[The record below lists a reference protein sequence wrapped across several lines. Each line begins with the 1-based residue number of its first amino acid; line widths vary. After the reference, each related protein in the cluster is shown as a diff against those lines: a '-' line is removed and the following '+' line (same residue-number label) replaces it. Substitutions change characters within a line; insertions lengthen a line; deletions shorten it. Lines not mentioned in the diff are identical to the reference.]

1 MASSLDITAL
11 PEYIEQKTEI
21 IPKSV
26 IGAKSIGLFS
36 LQTGIKTKAALN
48 LLTTEVTFGDGK
60 ACGWNPAGKQK
71 VTQREISTGNIKVE
85 LEYCANALLD
95 TWMQREVE
103 IMAGRESLPFEET
116 FVNAVVKDIQAKL
129 EKAIYSGDTSQTSN
143 ANLMWFDG
151 LIKILTADGESEDVS
166 SAGDIYSQIE
176 AIWGAIP
183 YEAYEMGDVA
193 ILVGYDAYQRFMA
206 NLVRKNLFHYDPADG
221 EGVLR
226 FPGSTVKVIAVPG
239 LNGTNKAIAGSMRNI
254 VYGTDLRGSREKAEM
269 WYDKTADD
277 FKLRVRFNAGV
288 QVAFPD
294 EMVIATITIDPTATA
309 EAQEDPGEE

>member
-26 IGAKSIGLFS
+26 IGAKSISLFS

-48 LLTTEVTFGDGK
+48 LLTTDVTFGDGK
-60 ACGWNPAGKQK
+60 ACGWAPAGKQK

-129 EKAIYSGDTSQTSN
+129 EKAIYSGDTSKTTN
-143 ANLMWFDG
+143 ANLKWFDG

-239 LNGTNKAIAGSMRNI
+239 LNGT
-254 VYGTDLRGSREKAEM
+254 
-269 WYDKTADD
+269 
-277 FKLRVRFNAGV
+277 KL
-288 QVAFPD
+288 
-294 EMVIATITIDPTATA
+294 
-309 EAQEDPGEE
+309 